1 MLVVT
6 RDGEKLSLKAKFVIK
21 LIKSNYDVQF
31 LKVFRRDGKKYVEE
45 HKGNHIYLATSTFG
59 IFMYFLLNFFL
70 KNPKDLHDGMIR
82 RLRRREK
89 IPVAG
94 GRGFVTIISQVLYQ
108 YFARSAKTLG
118 LLRFL
123 RKLNFSPTFLVDEF
137 FSLNVVD
144 LRLLKRLGH
153 VIYISSDLAYD
164 FYGDNLIASRL
175 MYRFEQ
181 RSIVLADLVIAC
193 SQRDKLKYLEMGAK
207 EVTYYPNIY
216 PLNKLGEV
224 AKDPNASVSIVLK
237 EHWGIRG
244 NSLLEDVLVALGKV
258 NQKIRIYMIGTKP
271 LSIPKN
277 IDLRYYDY
285 IPGRSDYLRTLST
298 SWIGINLGV
307 HAGGSNQRKYD
318 YAMAGLVVF
327 SDKLGARGDLL
338 PHEYTFTDIFD
349 LTAKLQQL
357 VNLGKEEVAAMG
369 AENRRYAL
377 SLAKQKHDELSMKIK
392 DMHLCT

>member
-31 LKVFRRDGKKYVEE
+31 LKVFRRDRKKYVEE
-45 HKGNHIYLATSTFG
+45 HQGNHIYLATSTSG

-89 IPVAG
+89 IPVAS

-118 LLRFL
+118 LLLFL
-123 RKLNFSPTFLVDEF
+123 RKLNSSPTFLVDEF

-207 EVTYYPNIY
+207 EVAYYPNIY
-216 PLNKLGEV
+216 PLDKLGEV

-244 NSLLEDVLVALGKV
+244 NSLLEDVLAALGKV
-258 NQKIRIYMIGTKP
+258 NQKIRVYMIGTKP
-271 LSIPKN
+271 LFIPKN

-285 IPGRSDYLRTLST
+285 ISGRSDYLSTLST

-349 LTAKLQQL
+349 LAAKLQQL

-377 SLAKQKHDELSMKIK
+377 SLAKQKHDELLMKIE
-392 DMHLCT
+392 DMHL

>member
-31 LKVFRRDGKKYVEE
+31 LKVFRRDRKKYVEE
-45 HKGNHIYLATSTFG
+45 HKGNHIYLATSTSG
-59 IFMYFLLNFFL
+59 IFIYFLLNFFL

-82 RLRRREK
+82 RLRRRK

-123 RKLNFSPTFLVDEF
+123 RKLNSSPTFLVDEF

-164 FYGDNLIASRL
+164 FYGDNLIASSL

-207 EVTYYPNIY
+207 EVAYYPNIY
-216 PLNKLGEV
+216 PLKKLGEV
-224 AKDPNASVSIVLK
+224 AKDPHASVSIVLK

-244 NSLLEDVLVALGKV
+244 NSLLEDVLAALGKV
-258 NQKIRIYMIGTKP
+258 NQTIRIYMIGTKP

-357 VNLGKEEVAAMG
+357 LNLGKEEVAAMG